1 CIACGYFPA
10 RYKESNV
17 IVLRKAGKSL
27 EVLRTPRGYR
37 PISLLNTVGKR
48 GSVSLLMLDITGA
61 FNYLTALI
69 RSYFTS
75 RSSRLK
81 VDGRLSEPFD
91 IERGSEL
98 LYFTRARIAN
108 TSILTLDGS
117 VIVPT
122 QEARML
128 SRGRD
133 CRVPIPPLP
142 PYERLETPALR
153 PRPPEGLGQPY
164 SST

>member
-1 CIACGYFPA
+1 
-10 RYKESNV
+10 
-17 IVLRKAGKSL
+17 AGKSL

-37 PISLLNTVGKR
+37 LISLLNTVGKR

-61 FNYLTALI
+61 FNYVLYSKLIATLNLLSFPPWLTALI
-69 RSYFTS
+69 RSYLTS

-81 VDGRLSEPFD
+81 VDGRLSEPFN
-91 IERGSEL
+91 IEKGSEL
-98 LYFTRARIAN
+98 LYFIRARIAN
-108 TSILTLDGS
+108 TSTLTLDGS

-122 QEARML
+122 QKARML
-128 SRGRD
+128 GRGRD
-133 CRVPIPPLP
+133 RRVLIPPLP

-153 PRPPEGLGQPY
+153 PRPPEGLGRPY